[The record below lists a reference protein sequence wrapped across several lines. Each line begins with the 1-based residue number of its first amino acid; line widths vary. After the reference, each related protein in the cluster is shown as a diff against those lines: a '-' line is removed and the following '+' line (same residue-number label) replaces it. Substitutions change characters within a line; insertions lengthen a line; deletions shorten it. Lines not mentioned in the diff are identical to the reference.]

1 MKPAWLRAVLRR
13 NLIHRHRKYL
23 ATRHRL
29 KILHLPVHRPGH
41 LLQPRGVS
49 RNFHHLRVYMR
60 SRSAHKQGCSISAPA
75 GAPRGC
81 STSALFRD
89 YAPSPWMEVKRTA
102 SKVTFFTFE
111 EGMSKTEYLFS
122 VNLLHLR
129 IGLQHLSDHIG
140 VAHKTLG
147 YWVIQHLKVENCDR
161 SFSQQAVFVTW
172 RKVSGLLIS
181 SLCILC
187 CISMKLALPIPSKL
201 F

>member
-1 MKPAWLRAVLRR
+1 
-13 NLIHRHRKYL
+13 
-23 ATRHRL
+23 
-29 KILHLPVHRPGH
+29 
-41 LLQPRGVS
+41 
-49 RNFHHLRVYMR
+49 
-60 SRSAHKQGCSISAPA
+60 
-75 GAPRGC
+75 
-81 STSALFRD
+81 
-89 YAPSPWMEVKRTA
+89 MEVKRTA

-187 CISMKLALPIPSKL
+187 CISIKLALPIPSKT
-201 F
+201 FKN